1 MRLFVTGATGF
12 IGSYFVELAIK
23 EGHMVT
29 ALKQS
34 SDSRSRFELKKE
46 PKWLEKKLED
56 VNSSDL
62 ENIDILVHLAAV
74 GITPQPSTWE
84 ECYEFNVVK
93 SLQLFRKA
101 VKAGVRRIVV
111 TGSYSEYGKAGLRY
125 DHIPSN
131 APLEPTDPY
140 AASKASAS
148 IAASALCIIEKFE
161 LCYLRLFSVFGECQY
176 GKNFWPSLK
185 NAAFSGSDF
194 PMTLGEQ
201 IRDFIPVEE
210 AVRQILFSCKRKD
223 IIPGESY
230 FENIGSGRPQS
241 LREFAEYWWKQW
253 KAKGKLIL
261 GVIPYRKDEVMRY
274 VPQIRSTK
282 F

>member
-12 IGSYFVELAIK
+12 IGSYFVELALK
-23 EGHMVT
+23 EGHSVF
-29 ALKQS
+29 ALKRNS
-34 SDSRSRFELKKE
+34 NSKPRFELDKE
-46 PKWLEKKLED
+46 PQWVEKKLED
-56 VNSSDL
+56 VIESDL
-62 ENIDILVHLAAV
+62 ENIDVLVHMAAV
-74 GITPQPSTWE
+74 GITPQPVTWE
-84 ECYEFNVVK
+84 ECYVFNVVK
-93 SLQLFRKA
+93 SLNLFRMA
-101 VKAGVRRIVV
+101 AKAGVRRIVI
-111 TGSYSEYGKAGLRY
+111 TGSYSEFGKSGLRY
-125 DHIPSN
+125 DYIPSN

-148 IAASALCIIEKFE
+148 IAASALCCIEKFE
-161 LCYLRLFSVFGECQY
+161 LCYLRLFSVFGEGQF

-185 NAAFSGSDF
+185 YAALSGADF

-210 AVRQILFSCKRKD
+210 AVRLILFSCTRKD

-241 LREFAEYWWKQW
+241 LREFADYWWKKW
-253 KAKGKLIL
+253 KAKGKLLPDAIH
-261 GVIPYRKDEVMRY
+261 YRKDEVMRY